1 MPLFS
6 YKALT
11 MTGETADGLETA
23 DSIEQL
29 REILSSRDLIL
40 KAGRVSRGSPSLG
53 RPPLKHIAN
62 FNRELTV
69 LLRAGISI
77 PESLS
82 LLAVR
87 PGQPRLEKA
96 LQVVAAG
103 VKRGASLS
111 DAMGKA
117 PAVFDAPYRALV
129 ATGEQ
134 AGALPVC
141 LERYQDYVDLK
152 QKVGSQVS
160 KAMIYPI
167 VLLVVLSGVLT
178 FLFVEVIP
186 NFVSMY
192 AELGSSLPAPTQ
204 VLIGV
209 EENFPF
215 IALTIGGTLCSVWLL
230 DRLWT
235 SKPEGAI
242 ARDKAL
248 LRVPVFGHFRRAS
261 AAAATARMLSILIS
275 SGATVPKALDV
286 ASSSVSDRYFS
297 QVLSKANRNVKDG
310 ERLTKAL
317 TEGGLFR
324 AIALKMIQAGE
335 ASGSLDKMLTAVA
348 AQQED
353 ELATSLAR
361 LTGLME
367 PAVLLLAGVLVGGV
381 VIAMYLPIFTLTDP
395 HQVTPQTAARLG
407 LPFDDLA
414 GARIPPEALAR
425 LPAADARRLGVAP
438 LRSEGDLLVVAT
450 SRPDDFELEQKLSL
464 LCRCE
469 IDFVVSP
476 PDAIDDV
483 LKRCGDGQK
492 MLEEMGA
499 EFGLALVRE
508 TEQGNSETIDL
519 EAFGGDAAPVVRL
532 VNEIVRAA
540 LQRQASDIHIHSDA
554 AGVSVDFRVD
564 GVLMRALGPFD
575 PAHQAT
581 LISRIK
587 VMADLDIA
595 EHRIPQDGRFRLR
608 GRQGDIDFRVS
619 VLPGVHGEDIV
630 IRVLDKAHLTE
641 KRKTLSLEALG
652 YEEKDRTILARV
664 GRSPNGMLLVTGPT
678 GSGKTT
684 TLYAC
689 LSEFC
694 NSEEKVI
701 TIEDPVEYEL
711 PGILQIP
718 VAEKKGLT
726 FARGLRSI
734 LRHDPDKIMVGE
746 IRDRE
751 TASIAVQ
758 AALTG
763 HLVFTTLHANNAFDV
778 ISRFTHMEIDLYE
791 LVAALNC
798 IVAQRLLR
806 RLCPVCSRPHKYTF
820 DEIAALGLDDFSLA
834 AETWREPGRCESRF
848 NTGYS
853 GRTVAAEI
861 LLLTPEI
868 KQMIVDRQPTE
879 KMRMAALQNGL
890 RDMRQA
896 ALGKAR
902 SFVTSL
908 PEVVR
913 VT

>member
-1 MPLFS
+1 
-6 YKALT
+6 
-11 MTGETADGLETA
+11 MTP
-23 DSIEQL
+23 Q
-29 REILSSRDLIL
+29 
-40 KAGRVSRGSPSLG
+40 
-53 RPPLKHIAN
+53 
-62 FNRELTV
+62 
-69 LLRAGISI
+69 
-77 PESLS
+77 
-82 LLAVR
+82 
-87 PGQPRLEKA
+87 
-96 LQVVAAG
+96 
-103 VKRGASLS
+103 
-111 DAMGKA
+111 
-117 PAVFDAPYRALV
+117 
-129 ATGEQ
+129 
-134 AGALPVC
+134 
-141 LERYQDYVDLK
+141 
-152 QKVGSQVS
+152 
-160 KAMIYPI
+160 
-167 VLLVVLSGVLT
+167 
-178 FLFVEVIP
+178 
-186 NFVSMY
+186 
-192 AELGSSLPAPTQ
+192 
-204 VLIGV
+204 
-209 EENFPF
+209 
-215 IALTIGGTLCSVWLL
+215 
-230 DRLWT
+230 
-235 SKPEGAI
+235 
-242 ARDKAL
+242 
-248 LRVPVFGHFRRAS
+248 
-261 AAAATARMLSILIS
+261 AAAR
-275 SGATVPKALDV
+275 
-286 ASSSVSDRYFS
+286 F
-297 QVLSKANRNVKDG
+297 
-310 ERLTKAL
+310 
-317 TEGGLFR
+317 
-324 AIALKMIQAGE
+324 
-335 ASGSLDKMLTAVA
+335 
-348 AQQED
+348 
-353 ELATSLAR
+353 
-361 LTGLME
+361 
-367 PAVLLLAGVLVGGV
+367 
-381 VIAMYLPIFTLTDP
+381 
-395 HQVTPQTAARLG
+395 G

-414 GARIPPEALAR
+414 GVKLPPDALAR

-438 LRSEGDLLVVAT
+438 LRAEGDLLVIAT
-450 SRPDDFELEQKLSL
+450 SRPEDFELEQKLTL

-476 PDAIDDV
+476 ADAIDEA
-483 LKRCGDGQK
+483 LKRCDDGQK
-492 MLEEMGA
+492 MLEEMSA

-508 TEQGNSETIDL
+508 NEQGNSETIDL

-532 VNEIVRAA
+532 VNEIIRAA
-540 LQRQASDIHIHSDA
+540 LQRRASDIHIHSDA

-575 PAHQAT
+575 AAYQAT

-587 VMADLDIA
+587 VMSDLDIA

-630 IRVLDKAHLTE
+630 IRVLDKSHLVE
-641 KRKTLSLEALG
+641 KRKALSLETLG
-652 YEEKDRTILARV
+652 YEEEDRALLSRV

-689 LSEFC
+689 LSEFS
-694 NSEEKVI
+694 NKEEKVI

-778 ISRFTHMEIDLYE
+778 VSRFTHMEIDLHE

-806 RLCPVCSRPHKYTF
+806 RLCPACSRSRRYAV
-820 DEIAALGLDDFSLA
+820 EEVEALGFDDFSLA
-834 AETWREPGRCESRF
+834 AEIWREPAGCESCF

-861 LLLTPEI
+861 LMLTPEI

-879 KMRMAALQNGL
+879 DMRMAALQNGL
-890 RDMRQA
+890 REMRQA

-902 SFVTSL
+902 AGTTSL
-908 PEVVR
+908 SEVVR

>member
-1 MPLFS
+1 M
-6 YKALT
+6 
-11 MTGETADGLETA
+11 
-23 DSIEQL
+23 
-29 REILSSRDLIL
+29 
-40 KAGRVSRGSPSLG
+40 
-53 RPPLKHIAN
+53 
-62 FNRELTV
+62 
-69 LLRAGISI
+69 
-77 PESLS
+77 
-82 LLAVR
+82 
-87 PGQPRLEKA
+87 
-96 LQVVAAG
+96 
-103 VKRGASLS
+103 
-111 DAMGKA
+111 
-117 PAVFDAPYRALV
+117 
-129 ATGEQ
+129 
-134 AGALPVC
+134 
-141 LERYQDYVDLK
+141 
-152 QKVGSQVS
+152 
-160 KAMIYPI
+160 
-167 VLLVVLSGVLT
+167 
-178 FLFVEVIP
+178 
-186 NFVSMY
+186 
-192 AELGSSLPAPTQ
+192 
-204 VLIGV
+204 
-209 EENFPF
+209 
-215 IALTIGGTLCSVWLL
+215 
-230 DRLWT
+230 
-235 SKPEGAI
+235 
-242 ARDKAL
+242 
-248 LRVPVFGHFRRAS
+248 
-261 AAAATARMLSILIS
+261 
-275 SGATVPKALDV
+275 
-286 ASSSVSDRYFS
+286 
-297 QVLSKANRNVKDG
+297 
-310 ERLTKAL
+310 
-317 TEGGLFR
+317 
-324 AIALKMIQAGE
+324 
-335 ASGSLDKMLTAVA
+335 
-348 AQQED
+348 
-353 ELATSLAR
+353 
-361 LTGLME
+361 
-367 PAVLLLAGVLVGGV
+367 
-381 VIAMYLPIFTLTDP
+381 
-395 HQVTPQTAARLG
+395 TPQTAARFG

-414 GARIPPEALAR
+414 GVRIPPDALAR

-476 PDAIDDV
+476 ADAIDEV
-483 LKRCGDGQK
+483 LKRCDDGQK
-492 MLEEMGA
+492 MLEEMSA

-508 TEQGNSETIDL
+508 TDQGNSEIVDL

-575 PAHQAT
+575 AAYQAT

-641 KRKTLSLEALG
+641 ERKTLSLEALG
-652 YEEKDRTILARV
+652 YEEKDRALLARV

-689 LSEFC
+689 LSEFS

-746 IRDRE
+746 IRDQE

-778 ISRFTHMEIDLYE
+778 ISRFTHMEIDLHE

-806 RLCPVCSRPHKYTF
+806 RLCPICSRQRRYTV
-820 DEIAALGLDDFSLA
+820 DEVEALGFDDFSLA
-834 AETWREPGRCESRF
+834 AETWREPKGCESCF

-853 GRTVAAEI
+853 GRTVTAEI
-861 LLLTPEI
+861 LMLTPEM

-879 KMRMAALQNGL
+879 DMRMAALQNGL

-896 ALGKAR
+896 ALDKAR
-902 SFVTSL
+902 AGLTSL